1 MSGEGLIVLAA
12 GGTGG
17 HVFPA
22 EALAAE
28 LRGRGRRLVLVTD
41 KRAEQYEARFPGVD
55 IHVVPS
61 AGVAG
66 RGVAGKVKSLAQIG
80 RGTLVARPLLRQ
92 LDAACVVGF
101 GGYPSLPAMLAGQ
114 WLGLP
119 TVLHEQNAVLGR
131 ANRLVAGRAAAI
143 AASFDKLRF
152 LKVND
157 RVKVNVTGNPVRPA
171 IVAAR
176 DVAYSVADGAGPFRI
191 LVMGGSLGAT
201 VMSDVVPAALAA
213 LAPAARTRLQVT
225 QQARAEDVARVR
237 TTYDQAGIEAF
248 VAPFIE
254 DVPARLAACHLAI
267 SRSGASTVAELAVAG
282 RPAVLVPYPHATDDH
297 QTDNAAALTAAG
309 AAVAMPQP
317 QFTAAALAGRIT
329 DWMADPAVLGRMA
342 QAARDIGRP
351 DAAANL
357 ADLVEGLANGS
368 QGSRRI
374 AA

>member
-1 MSGEGLIVLAA
+1 MSGGLIVLAA

-28 LRGRGRRLVLVTD
+28 LRARGRRLVLVTD
-41 KRAEQYEARFPGVD
+41 RRAEQYEARFPGTE

-66 RGVAGKVKSLAQIG
+66 RGVAGKVKSLIQIG
-80 RGTLVARPLLRQ
+80 RGALVARPLLRR

-143 AASFDKLRF
+143 AASFDRLRF

-171 IVAAR
+171 IVEAR
-176 DVAYSVADGAGPFRI
+176 EVAYSVADGAGPFRI

-201 VMSDVVPAALAA
+201 VMSDVVPAALAS
-213 LAPAARTRLQVT
+213 LAPDIRARLDVT
-225 QQARAEDVARVR
+225 QQARAEDIARVR
-237 TTYDQAGIEAF
+237 KVYEDAGIAAS

-297 QTDNAAALTAAG
+297 QTDNAQALTAAG
-309 AAVAMPQP
+309 AAVTMAQP
-317 QFTAAALAGRIT
+317 QFTVAALAAQVTNWI
-329 DWMADPAVLGRMA
+329 ADPAALGRMA
-342 QAARDIGRP
+342 AAARGIGRP